1 MASMAWNFSTYLSG
15 FLVILI
21 ATIFLILLW
30 KAVTF
35 VFNQSNVPRP
45 KGNWLTGQL
54 FEIIQS
60 KDFIQ
65 TYHQW
70 VKTYGPIVE
79 YRPLGI
85 FGKHDER
92 FI

>member
-1 MASMAWNFSTYLSG
+1 MAPIKMLN
-15 FLVILI
+15 
-21 ATIFLILLW
+21 
-30 KAVTF
+30 K
-35 VFNQSNVPRP
+35 

-60 KDFIQ
+60 KDAM
-65 TYHQW
+65 
-70 VKTYGPIVE
+70 KTYGPIVE

-92 FI
+92 SFNIQNIQF

>member
-1 MASMAWNFSTYLSG
+1 MAPIKMLN
-15 FLVILI
+15 
-21 ATIFLILLW
+21 
-30 KAVTF
+30 K
-35 VFNQSNVPRP
+35 

-60 KDFIQ
+60 KDAM
-65 TYHQW
+65 
-70 VKTYGPIVE
+70 KTYGPIVE